1 MLTAGIP
8 TAPPRVPG
16 LAALA
21 ASLFA
26 IVVLAMLAWM
36 ATRDAPPPAQEA
48 PPSLERMM
56 RHVSTLAAEP
66 RPIATAA
73 NARAR
78 AYIVAELRAIGL
90 APMVQTTTVQKSSIR
105 YFGGNIHMTVG
116 VVHNI
121 VVRLPGG
128 APDRMRRPALL
139 LATHY
144 DSGKTTFGAARGASQ
159 TAALIETARAL
170 RNGPAH
176 ANDVLLLFMDGE
188 DVGGLGAKGFAE
200 QHALA
205 REVGLTLKFDADGSS
220 GPLALYDAVGAGSR
234 ILRGRDL
241 APGLEGSSLMARL
254 VALLADKPRAGSLAT
269 IDAPLLLFANTGRRF
284 DAERTLDSVER
295 LDPAMLARLGDS
307 MLRLARHYGD
317 AALARGK
324 SQQHAWFDVPGLGS
338 IEHPAV
344 LNWGLAALC
353 CLMLVRGYHR
363 AAAASHATVTPLVQ
377 GIFCMALLLVAAR
390 MLLWERRDE
399 IDMLAQAGAG
409 APAVVFLVAGAC
421 LFIGALYL
429 LRRFTGASALF
440 LGAMAWLLLALLLA
454 LLRAPDT
461 AWLLAWPLTAALAAF
476 SALQA
481 PQTRDRALLR
491 LAILAGGL
499 APALLLFLPVLHVT
513 WTELAPQGLTVPALV
528 IALML
533 LCFATLLLLLPIG
546 RFVGA
551 ALALAFA
558 GCMALPGQASTPLP
572 QERPDTEPN
581 RLVYLKDMNSW
592 GSYWLLPPQPLD
604 SWSKQLFPN
613 LERPAIH
620 VDAFGWHSPRQW
632 YANAPRDEGIAFP
645 EAYLLRS
652 PRVAKSAPGLRLR
665 QVEFTLR
672 SKNRA
677 PHIEMWAAGA
687 KPHHS
692 TLNGRPLTSKESAWT
707 LSLYGMEDRL
717 LRFTMDV
724 QDDAVLAVI
733 VEERIPGLPEHLL
746 PPGAPPRMPGT
757 GMTVS
762 SDVLWFY

>member
-16 LAALA
+16 LPVLGAG
-21 ASLFA
+21 LFV
-26 IVVLAMLAWM
+26 ILVLALLAWM
-36 ATRDAPPPAQEA
+36 ATRDTPAPVQEA
-48 PPSLERMM
+48 PPALERMM
-56 RHVSTLAAEP
+56 RHVSTLAVEP

-78 AYIVAELRAIGL
+78 DYIVAELRAMGL

-105 YFGGNIHMTVG
+105 YFGGNIHMTIG

-121 VVRLPGG
+121 VVRLPGS
-128 APDRMRRPALL
+128 ASDRLRRPALL

-144 DSGKTTFGAARGASQ
+144 DSGKTTFGAARGAAQ

-170 RNGPAH
+170 KNGPAH

-200 QHALA
+200 QHPLA
-205 REVGLTLKFDADGSS
+205 RDVGLTLKFDADGSS
-220 GPLALYDAVGAGSR
+220 GPLALYDAVGAGSSV
-234 ILRGRDL
+234 LRGRDRV
-241 APGLEGSSLMARL
+241 PGLEGSSLMAQL
-254 VALLADKPRAGSLAT
+254 HGLLPDKPRPGSLAT
-269 IDAPLLLFANTGRRF
+269 IDAPLLLFVNTGRRF

-317 AALARGK
+317 AALVRGS
-324 SQQHAWFDVPGLGS
+324 SQRHAWFDLPLLGGVQ
-338 IEHPAV
+338 HPAI

-353 CLMLVRGYHR
+353 CLMLARGYQQ
-363 AAAASHATVTPLVQ
+363 AAGRSGATVAPLVQ
-377 GIFCMALLLVAAR
+377 GFFGMILLLVAAR

-399 IDMLAQAGAG
+399 VGMLAQAQDGSA
-409 APAVVFLVAGAC
+409 AIVFGVAGGC

-429 LRRFTGASALF
+429 LRRLTGAVPVF

-454 LLRAPDT
+454 VVKAPDT

-476 SALQA
+476 TALQA
-481 PQTRDRALLR
+481 PRTQGRPFLR
-491 LAILAGGL
+491 LAILAAGL
-499 APALLLFLPVLHVT
+499 APALLLFVPALRDA
-513 WTELAPQGLTVPALV
+513 WTGLAPQNLKVPALV
-528 IALML
+528 MAMML

-546 RFVGA
+546 RMVGA
-551 ALALAFA
+551 ALVLAFA
-558 GCMALPGQASTPLP
+558 GCVALPGQAFAPQQ
-572 QERPDTEPN
+572 QERPAVEPN
-581 RLVYLKDMNSW
+581 RLVYMKDMNSW
-592 GSYWLLPPQPLD
+592 GTYWLLPPEAIEP
-604 SWSKQLFPN
+604 WSRQLFPN
-613 LERPAIH
+613 LQRPAIH

-632 YANAPRDEGIAFP
+632 YADAPQDEAIAFP

-652 PRVAKSAPGLRLR
+652 PRVAKTAPGLRLR

-677 PHIEMWAAGA
+677 PHVEMWAAGT
-687 KPHHS
+687 KPHRS
-692 TLNGRPLTSKESAWT
+692 TLNGRPLTSKESPWS

-717 LRFTMDV
+717 LRFTIDV
-724 QDDAVLAVI
+724 QDDDVLAVI
-733 VEERIPGLPEHLL
+733 VEERIPGLPGHLL

-757 GMTVS
+757 GTTVA